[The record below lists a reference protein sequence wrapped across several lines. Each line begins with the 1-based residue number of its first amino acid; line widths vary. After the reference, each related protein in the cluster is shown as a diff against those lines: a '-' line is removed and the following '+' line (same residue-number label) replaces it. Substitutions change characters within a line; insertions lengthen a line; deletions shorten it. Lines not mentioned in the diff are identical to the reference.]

1 MNKLIYKSKTY
12 LRKSSPTILTVLS
25 SLGVITTAVLAVKA
39 TPKAMVFLENER
51 CIRWKKEVDTHGAV
65 EAEPLSNLEVVKLTW
80 RCYIPATLAGLSTI
94 ACIFGANA
102 LNKNSQASITSAY
115 AMLNESYRRY
125 RKAANDIYGEDADS
139 KIFAEASKKVY
150 VSSDGFSLYDPDTDD
165 SDILLFYEPHSKRY
179 FNATMASVINAQYHI
194 NRNLMLR
201 GYCELNE
208 FYTFLGL
215 DTAEDGDTVGWEM
228 DELIEDCGAMWLD
241 FDNRRTKLD
250 DGLECYI
257 VSPIWEPSTL
267 YVEGD

>member
-25 SLGVITTAVLAVKA
+25 SLGVITTAVLTATA
-39 TPKAMVFLENER
+39 TPAAVDNIKADSRRNHDGDPYGYSTMEAVQSG
-51 CIRWKKEVDTHGAV
+51 WKY
-65 EAEPLSNLEVVKLTW
+65 
-80 RCYIPATLAGLSTI
+80 YIPATLVGLSTI

-102 LNKNSQASITSAY
+102 LNKKSQASITSAY

-125 RKAANDIYGEDADS
+125 RKATNDIYGEDADS
-139 KIFAEASKKVY
+139 KIFAEASEKVY

-201 GYCELNE
+201 GYCEINE

-215 DTAEDGDTVGWEM
+215 DKVENGDDVGWEM
-228 DELIEDCGAMWLD
+228 DELIEDCGAVWLD

-257 VSPIWEPSTL
+257 ISPMWEPSTL
-267 YVEGD
+267 YV

>member
-25 SLGVITTAVLAVKA
+25 SLGVITTAVLTATA
-39 TPKAMVFLENER
+39 TPDAVDNIKADSRRNHDGDPYGYSTMEA
-51 CIRWKKEVDTHGAV
+51 IQSGWKY
-65 EAEPLSNLEVVKLTW
+65 
-80 RCYIPATLAGLSTI
+80 YIPATLVGLSTI

-102 LNKNSQASITSAY
+102 LNKKSQASITSAY
-115 AMLNESYRRY
+115 AMLNESYRQY

-150 VSSDGFSLYDPDTDD
+150 VSSDGLGLYDPDTDD
-165 SDILLFYEPHSKRY
+165 SDILLFYETVSKRY

-194 NRNLMLR
+194 NRNLILR

-215 DTAEDGDTVGWEM
+215 DKVENGDDVGWSM
-228 DELIEDCGAMWLD
+228 DEMMDGGDMWLD

-257 VSPIWEPSTL
+257 VSPMWEPSTL